1 MATIVGAALSSHAYT
16 FQAPATWDAR
26 RAQTRKNF
34 QRRFGRE
41 APPCPEAETESLEDD
56 VARYERISAGLMTV
70 RNRFDALQPDVLI
83 VLGDDQDENYF
94 EDNLPQLSIFIGP
107 SFTTGDPKSAVL
119 ARYENDVALAEHILT
134 FGVEHR
140 FDIASTA
147 KFPDDRLRSHA
158 HYEPLL
164 YLQSAGRYRV
174 LPIFVNGIHVPAP
187 TPQRCYEFGQMLR
200 AAIDAYPQNTRVAV
214 YASGGMSHFSAG
226 FPWTHYAGANTI
238 GSVCADFDRQVLAD
252 IRSGRGVNTAALSS
266 KDLLDN
272 GDVEMRQAIV
282 LAGMMGASKPM
293 FLEYEPFHRGI
304 MGMAV
309 GYWGNA

>member
-1 MATIVGAALSSHAYT
+1 MARIVGAALSSHAYT
-16 FQAPATWDAR
+16 FQAPDTWDAR
-26 RAQTRKNF
+26 RAQTRQNF

-41 APPCPEAETESLEDD
+41 APPCPEAETESLDDD
-56 VARYERISAGLMTV
+56 VARYERISTGLATV
-70 RNRFDALQPDVLI
+70 RNRFDTLQPDVLI

-94 EDNLPQLSIFIGP
+94 EDNLPQLSIFTGP
-107 SFTTGDPKSAVL
+107 SFTAGDPKTGVL
-119 ARYENDVALAEHILT
+119 ARYENDVELARHILT

-158 HYEPLL
+158 HYEPLV
-164 YLQSAGRYRV
+164 YLKSAGRYRV
-174 LPIFVNGIHVPAP
+174 LPLFVNGIHVPAP
-187 TPQRCYEFGQMLR
+187 TPRRCYEFGQMLR
-200 AAIDAYPQNTRVAV
+200 SAIDAFPAHTRVAV

-226 FPWTHYAGANTI
+226 FPWPYYTGANTI
-238 GSVCADFDRQVLAD
+238 GSVCAEFDREVIAS
-252 IRSGRGVNTAALSS
+252 IRSGNGARTVELSS

-282 LAGMMGASKPM
+282 LAGMMGEAKPM

-309 GYWGNA
+309 GYWNNA